1 MQYNTFIAF
10 SKELINLNHKKE
22 MKEDELVAFGRCY
35 GIKIHVPHQANL
47 HEIK

>member
-10 SKELINLNHKKE
+10 SKELINLNHKKKE

-35 GIKIHVPHQANL
+35 GIKIPHQANL